1 MVKCPECE
9 ANADLTRDGAWAHCA
24 SCTFAFFSPLQTA
37 KWKIWSF
44 FVFAKTIAKVIQF
57 SSQAKKGA
65 TIAAG
70 AADLAIRKKRKRA
83 KVVVRVK
90 MMGRGIS
97 NGVLR
102 GERGL
107 LAYAGDRRED
117 GGESGCGEVRRVC
130 VSPPP
135 ISQIYLLS
143 SEISFFKI
151 RKKYLQREEREINI
165 SKNKHFIIYSYK
177 KMQNPNIVLYAPHTA
192 KIEDKPIPTLSSPHD
207 VVIRINYIG
216 VCGSD
221 VFPPPFLPSLSY
233 LLSLHPPSTI
243 PL

>member
-1 MVKCPECE
+1 MREIEGRTVG
-9 ANADLTRDGAWAHCA
+9 RVGAGKLDA
-24 SCTFAFFSPLQTA
+24 S
-37 KWKIWSF
+37 
-44 FVFAKTIAKVIQF
+44 VFP
-57 SSQAKKGA
+57 
-65 TIAAG
+65 
-70 AADLAIRKKRKRA
+70 
-83 KVVVRVK
+83 
-90 MMGRGIS
+90 
-97 NGVLR
+97 
-102 GERGL
+102 
-107 LAYAGDRRED
+107 
-117 GGESGCGEVRRVC
+117 
-130 VSPPP
+130 PPP

-221 VFPPPFLPSLSY
+221 VFPPPPLPPLPILPPFSPPTLH
-233 LLSLHPPSTI
+233 HPPLTQPQGPLLAPRLPRTPHKPLHRDNNGPRSLRYNPLCRPPRNPRRTRRPRSPRARI
-243 PL
+243 PLPPLPGL